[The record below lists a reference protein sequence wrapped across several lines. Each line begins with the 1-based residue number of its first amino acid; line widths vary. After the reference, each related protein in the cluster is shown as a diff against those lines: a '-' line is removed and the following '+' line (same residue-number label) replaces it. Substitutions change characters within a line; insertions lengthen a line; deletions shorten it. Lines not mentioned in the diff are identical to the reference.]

1 MASSQDEL
9 GCRVDFLLDRCFQME
24 REEMETMENINR
36 LLLQNVLPLHV
47 ASFFL
52 GKAIRNQ
59 VKWSKLVE
67 TLDAFSVR
75 DFVSAPLQSSLQD
88 FLHALSHSFCV
99 FQDLYSQSY
108 DCVCVMFASVPQ
120 FKEFY
125 SESSA
130 NNDGLECL
138 RFLNEIISDFDEV

>member
-1 MASSQDEL
+1 
-9 GCRVDFLLDRCFQME
+9 
-24 REEMETMENINR
+24 MENINR

-59 VKWSKLVE
+59 VKRSKLVE
-67 TLDAFSVR
+67 TQDAFSVR
-75 DFVSAPLQSSLQD
+75 DFVSVQSSQD

>member
-67 TLDAFSVR
+67 TQDAFSVL
-75 DFVSAPLQSSLQD
+75 DFVSVPLQSSQD